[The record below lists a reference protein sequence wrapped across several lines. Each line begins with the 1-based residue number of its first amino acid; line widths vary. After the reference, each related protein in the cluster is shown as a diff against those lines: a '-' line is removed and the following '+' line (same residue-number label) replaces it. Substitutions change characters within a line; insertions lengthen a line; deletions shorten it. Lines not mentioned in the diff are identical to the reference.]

1 VKPAIYIET
10 TVVSYLTAKPTRDLI
25 VMARQQITMAWWK
38 TQLPRFSPMISQ
50 LVLDEAMRGDSEAA
64 SRRLNALK
72 NFPLVDATPAAF
84 TLAAR
89 FIRAEGM
96 PAKAKDDA
104 LHLAL
109 CAVHG
114 LSYLL
119 TWNFRHL
126 ANAELRLFLS
136 GVCAKAGYIL
146 PTICTPD
153 ELI

>member
-1 VKPAIYIET
+1 VKPTVYIET
-10 TVVSYLTAKPTRDLI
+10 TVVSYLTAKPTRDVI

-38 TQLPRFSPMISQ
+38 TQLPRFRPMISQ
-50 LVLDEAMRGDSEAA
+50 LVLDEAARGDSEAA

-72 NFPLVDATPAAF
+72 DFPIVDATPAAF
-84 TLAAR
+84 SLAAR

-96 PAKAKDDA
+96 PARAKDDA

-114 LSYLL
+114 ISYLL

-126 ANAELRLFLS
+126 ANAEIRLFLS
-136 GVCAKAGYIL
+136 GVCAKASYIF
-146 PTICTPD
+146 PIICTPD
-153 ELI
+153 ELM

>member
-1 VKPAIYIET
+1 
-10 TVVSYLTAKPTRDLI
+10 
-25 VMARQQITMAWWK
+25 
-38 TQLPRFSPMISQ
+38 
-50 LVLDEAMRGDSEAA
+50 MRGDSEAA